1 MKQKQG
7 MSQVVKISFTMADG
21 QRKRFNVVLYSLLVD
36 PNPLREKT
44 AWVAARIDSPAESWA
59 WGWSRGEAMSKLR
72 RQEIKKMA
80 VLGDE
85 R

>member
-7 MSQVVKISFTMADG
+7 MSHVAKISFAMADG
-21 QRKRFNVVLYSLLVD
+21 RRKQFNIAIYSLVVD
-36 PNPLREKT
+36 PNPLRKKI
-44 AWVAARIDSPAESWA
+44 AWVAARIDNPIESWA

-80 VLGDE
+80 VLGSE
-85 R
+85 K